1 MSFRHRVMAAV
12 TLTVA
17 VGIAAVC
24 SVAYAET
31 RASVLSSVDQSL
43 LHSARANSGASDHEN
58 FVAGTSFQLVLANG
72 EVYPPSSFALPLA
85 VMSVAHQHAP
95 RAFATVASQGSIFRI
110 LAVALPIGSE
120 IRCPQEE
127 CMTTADAAQLFTV
140 EITGQITE
148 LKHLKLRLGVI
159 ALIAIVMAGFLALLV
174 SRSALRP
181 LTRVT
186 DDIEGVA
193 QSGDVSYRLSEL
205 GHDELGRLRRTFNS
219 LLTSVDD
226 SQQMQRQLVLD
237 ASHELRT
244 PLTSLRTNAQ
254 MLPYL
259 SRMSADEVEQLSA
272 DMTAQVNELA
282 TLITDLG
289 ELARGERSEGDIEDI
304 AVDDLLGE
312 LVTTARTHARTKHI
326 TIELESSPVT
336 VPARADRLARAISN
350 LLSNAVKFS
359 PEGGSIRVHLSPEQ
373 LVIED
378 SGPGI
383 SVEERG
389 RVFDRFWRSPSA
401 RSLPGSGL
409 GLAIVEQVVREI
421 HGRIIVGESQEL
433 GGAAFTLKFPSTGGH
448 TT

>member
-12 TLTVA
+12 TITVA

-31 RASVLSSVDQSL
+31 RASVLNSVDQSL

-72 EVYPPSSFALPLA
+72 QIFPPSSFALPA
-85 VMSVAHQHAP
+85 SVMSVAHQRVP
-95 RAFATVASQGSIFRI
+95 RTFATVASKGSIFRI

-127 CMTTADAAQLFTV
+127 CVTTTDAAQLFTV

-148 LKHLKLRLGVI
+148 LKHLKLRLGAI
-159 ALIAIVMAGFLALLV
+159 ALIAIIMAGVLALLV

-181 LTRVT
+181 LTTVT

-193 QSGDVSYRLSEL
+193 TSGDVTYRLAEG

-226 SQQMQRQLVLD
+226 SQQLQRQLVLD

-259 SRMSADEVEQLSA
+259 SRMSPEEVEQLSA

-289 ELARGERSEGDIEDI
+289 ELARGERSEGDIETI
-304 AVDDLLGE
+304 AVDDLVGDV
-312 LVTTARTHARTKHI
+312 VTTARTHARTKQI
-326 TIELESSPVT
+326 TIEMQASPVI
-336 VPARADRLARAISN
+336 VQARADRLTRAVSN
-350 LLSNAVKFS
+350 LLSNAVKFT
-359 PEGGSIRVHLSPEQ
+359 PEGGTIHVQVGNGQ

-383 SVEERG
+383 PLSERP
-389 RVFDRFWRSPSA
+389 RVFGRFWRSPSA

-409 GLAIVEQVVREI
+409 GLAIVEQVVHEI
-421 HGRIIVGESQEL
+421 HGQIAVGESATL
-433 GGAAFTLKFPSTGGH
+433 GGASFTLTFPTTGGH
-448 TT
+448 SS

>member
-12 TLTVA
+12 TITVA

-72 EVYPPSSFALPLA
+72 QVYPPSSFALPA
-85 VMSVAHQHAP
+85 IVMAVAHQHTP
-95 RAFATVASQGSIFRI
+95 RAFATVAAKGSIFRI

-120 IRCPQEE
+120 IRCAQDE
-127 CMTTADAAQLFTV
+127 CVTTTDAAQLFTV
-140 EITGQITE
+140 EITGQIAE
-148 LKHLKLRLGVI
+148 LKHLKLRLGAI
-159 ALIAIVMAGFLALLV
+159 ALIAIVMAGVLALLV

-186 DDIEGVA
+186 DDIEAVA
-193 QSGDVSYRLSEL
+193 TSGDMSYRLSEH
-205 GHDELGRLRRTFNS
+205 GNDELGRLRRTFNS

-226 SQQMQRQLVLD
+226 SQQLQRQLVLD

-259 SRMSADEVEQLSA
+259 SRMSAEEVAQLSA

-289 ELARGERSEGDIEDI
+289 ELARGERSEGDIEEI
-304 AVDDLLGE
+304 AVEDVVGDV
-312 LVTTARTHARTKHI
+312 VTTARTHARTKHI
-326 TIELESSPVT
+326 TIELDASAVT
-336 VPARADRLARAISN
+336 VHARADRLTRAVSN
-350 LLSNAVKFS
+350 LLSNAIKFT
-359 PEGGSIRVHLSPEQ
+359 PEGGTIRVRLGAQQ

-383 SVEERG
+383 AAGERD

-409 GLAIVEQVVREI
+409 GLAIVDQVVREI
-421 HGRIIVGESQEL
+421 HGRITVGESPEL
-433 GGAAFTLKFPSTGGH
+433 GGAAFTLIFPTTGDH
-448 TT
+448 DS

>member
-12 TLTVA
+12 TITVA

-43 LHSARANSGASDHEN
+43 LHSARANSGASDHDN
-58 FVAGTSFQLVLANG
+58 FVAGTSFQLVLESG
-72 EVYPPSSFALPLA
+72 EVYPASSFALPRN
-85 VMSVAHQHAP
+85 VMDVAHQQRS
-95 RAFATVASQGSIFRI
+95 RAFATVTAGSSIFRI
-110 LAVALPIGSE
+110 LAVALPVGSE
-120 IRCPQEE
+120 INCPQGT
-127 CMTTADAAQLFTV
+127 CVTTSNAAQLFTV
-140 EITGQITE
+140 DITGQISE
-148 LKHLKLRLGVI
+148 LKHLKLRLGAI
-159 ALIAIVMAGFLALLV
+159 ALIAIVMAGVLALLV

-186 DDIEGVA
+186 DDIEAVA
-193 QSGDVSYRLSEL
+193 TSGDVSYRLSEH
-205 GHDELGRLRRTFNS
+205 GNDELGRLRRTFNS

-226 SQQMQRQLVLD
+226 SQQLQRQLVLD

-259 SRMSADEVEQLSA
+259 SRMSAEEVEQLSA

-289 ELARGERSEGDIEDI
+289 ELARGERSEGDIEEI
-304 AVDDLLGE
+304 AVEDLVGE
-312 LVTTARTHARTKHI
+312 VVTTARTHARTKHI
-326 TIELESSPVT
+326 TIEFDANPVT
-336 VPARADRLARAISN
+336 IHARADRLTRAVSN
-350 LLSNAVKFS
+350 LLSNAIKFT
-359 PEGGSIRVHLSPEQ
+359 PQGGTVRVRLSAEQ

-383 SVEERG
+383 SASERD

-409 GLAIVEQVVREI
+409 GLAIVDQVVREI
-421 HGRIIVGESQEL
+421 HGRITVGESSEL
-433 GGAAFTLKFPSTGGH
+433 GGASFTLTFPSTGGPR
-448 TT
+448 